1 LLENQEWD
9 LPEGTTPNTPEYLR
23 QKDDVNLTFNLVHS
37 SNNLHTRLAETIA
50 ESWAQIGIQVDLVSV
65 EPEEILS
72 TYLEPR
78 AYEAVLTEID
88 LSPFSDP
95 APYPFWHDSQVE
107 TGQNY
112 AGFTDRNIGIW
123 LEKARTTSDLTTRT
137 ELYKSFQYR
146 FNDQLPALLLFSPI
160 YNYAI
165 DSDIQGVTVGP
176 IYDQSDRFHNVI
188 EWHIQVSSPPRSTA
202 IQSATP

>member
-1 LLENQEWD
+1 
-9 LPEGTTPNTPEYLR
+9 
-23 QKDDVNLTFNLVHS
+23 
-37 SNNLHTRLAETIA
+37 LAETIA
-50 ESWAQIGIQVDLVSV
+50 DSWAHIGVQIELVSA

-72 TYLEPR
+72 AYLEPR

-95 APYPFWHDSQVE
+95 DPYPFWHDSQVE

-112 AGFTDRNIGIW
+112 AGFMDRNIGIW
-123 LEKARTTSDLTTRT
+123 LEKARTTSDLATRT
-137 ELYKSFQYR
+137 DLYKSFQYR

-165 DSDIQGVTVGP
+165 DADIQGVTVGP
-176 IYDQSDRFHNVI
+176 IFDQSDRFYNVI
-188 EWHIQVSSPPRSTA
+188 EWHIQVGLAPEVTTPQSP
-202 IQSATP
+202 TP